1 MNNKTEDK
9 KITLLHVALLII
21 APVVVYAKVFNAGF
35 MSWDDMDYV
44 FNTADIHGY
53 TWEHFQNW
61 WSSFYLGNYQPLPVM
76 TYALDYELGGQEPL
90 IWHLQSIIWHIAAT
104 IMLYACIKRLQG
116 NVWIALFVAL
126 LFAAHPVQTE
136 SVSWIAA
143 RNKVMYG
150 LLFFWAIYIYIGYLT
165 DNDKRKLIWIY
176 LIAIAAYLCKI
187 SAITLPFTLFAVDI
201 WMRRPFKGKTIWVE
215 KIPLIL
221 LAVPIGIITL
231 QAQEEVDFLSL
242 HPEFTTIH
250 TIVYAGYAYMQYLVN
265 LFVPV
270 KLSVLYP
277 YPTSIGVVHIVY
289 TVLAAAIVVL
299 GIVAYRKKW
308 YMLSGGIVFF
318 TVNIAIVLQFVQFG
332 EVLMADRYL
341 YVACVGVWLPVV
353 HYLYYFFT
361 RPSTKYVPAIVST
374 LLIIVFLVSAYNRN
388 DIWLSEL
395 SFWKSVIKK
404 FPESSI
410 AQSSLGGVFLNQG
423 VNTEAQ
429 KHIDEAIR
437 IDDKNYK
444 AWYNRGALLLR
455 KNKPKEALTALDKAI
470 SINEYPKA
478 LFTRALIYQQLGRC
492 KFAIRD
498 VDKVI
503 RKESWNARAYYIK
516 GDCKEQENNLK
527 EAIYYY
533 NKAIDYDASEPLFF
547 MKRGIAAA
555 RLDNYKQA
563 ITDLSLAIE
572 LRNNYAEAWYW
583 RGIVK
588 SQIGE
593 MPCHDLNQS
602 RNLGFKLAEK
612 ALIELCNS
620 Y

>member
-1 MNNKTEDK
+1 
-9 KITLLHVALLII
+9 
-21 APVVVYAKVFNAGF
+21 
-35 MSWDDMDYV
+35 MDYV

-126 LFAAHPVQTE
+126 LFAVHPVQTE

-308 YMLSGGIVFF
+308 YMLSG
-318 TVNIAIVLQFVQFG
+318 
-332 EVLMADRYL
+332 
-341 YVACVGVWLPVV
+341 
-353 HYLYYFFT
+353 
-361 RPSTKYVPAIVST
+361 
-374 LLIIVFLVSAYNRN
+374 
-388 DIWLSEL
+388 
-395 SFWKSVIKK
+395 
-404 FPESSI
+404 
-410 AQSSLGGVFLNQG
+410 
-423 VNTEAQ
+423 
-429 KHIDEAIR
+429 
-437 IDDKNYK
+437 
-444 AWYNRGALLLR
+444 
-455 KNKPKEALTALDKAI
+455 
-470 SINEYPKA
+470 
-478 LFTRALIYQQLGRC
+478 
-492 KFAIRD
+492 
-498 VDKVI
+498 
-503 RKESWNARAYYIK
+503 
-516 GDCKEQENNLK
+516 
-527 EAIYYY
+527 
-533 NKAIDYDASEPLFF
+533 
-547 MKRGIAAA
+547 
-555 RLDNYKQA
+555 
-563 ITDLSLAIE
+563 
-572 LRNNYAEAWYW
+572 
-583 RGIVK
+583 
-588 SQIGE
+588 
-593 MPCHDLNQS
+593 
-602 RNLGFKLAEK
+602 
-612 ALIELCNS
+612 
-620 Y
+620 